1 MWLQTK
7 KDERWER
14 GIITQESGVGL
25 STFALKKWPNSM
37 AGSLYTRY
45 RELIL
50 LLFAITFDDRET
62 ENISPTVFAS

>member
-1 MWLQTK
+1 
-7 KDERWER
+7 
-14 GIITQESGVGL
+14 
-25 STFALKKWPNSM
+25 M

-62 ENISPTVFAS
+62 ENISPTEFAS